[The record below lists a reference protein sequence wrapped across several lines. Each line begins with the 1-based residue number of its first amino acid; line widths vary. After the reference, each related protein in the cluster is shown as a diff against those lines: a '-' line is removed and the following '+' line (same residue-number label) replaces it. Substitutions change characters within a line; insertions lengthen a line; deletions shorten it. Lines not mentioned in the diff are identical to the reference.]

1 MISPRNKEQAGLH
14 IAKDTQIS
22 QANIV
27 GFIRP
32 SKDQPSQHSLKTN
45 HCIHTAKHAIHSL
58 DKGKRSLSRSWPY
71 RGQKDP
77 MRIHIYS
84 KCSWNHSKQ
93 VVGKATGP
101 NPNTKA
107 TGEENTAQNGG
118 EDPILS
124 LDRGGHTPKTTNMYG
139 NTDTHIPECEELIQ
153 TKSWVTK
160 NGSSTRYVRN
170 NPSLRM
176 RGRERISVWG
186 WARMESFVVVFPAY
200 VRVKSLLAEWACGK
214 GLTILPHPPLPSNNY
229 PN

>member
-1 MISPRNKEQAGLH
+1 MISPRNKEQAALH

-45 HCIHTAKHAIHSL
+45 HCIHTAKHAIHSI
-58 DKGKRSLSRSWPY
+58 DRGKRSLSRSWPY
-71 RGQKDP
+71 RGKKYP

-93 VVGKATGP
+93 VVGKATAP
-101 NPNTKA
+101 NPNTEA

-124 LDRGGHTPKTTNMYG
+124 LDKGGHTPKTTNRYG
-139 NTDTHIPECEELIQ
+139 NTHKHIPEWEQLIHRN
-153 TKSWVTK
+153 SWVTE
-160 NGSSTRYVRN
+160 NGSPTRYVRN
-170 NPSLRM
+170 NPIPRM
-176 RGRERISVWG
+176 RGRERLS
-186 WARMESFVVVFPAY
+186 S
-200 VRVKSLLAEWACGK
+200 
-214 GLTILPHPPLPSNNY
+214 
-229 PN
+229 